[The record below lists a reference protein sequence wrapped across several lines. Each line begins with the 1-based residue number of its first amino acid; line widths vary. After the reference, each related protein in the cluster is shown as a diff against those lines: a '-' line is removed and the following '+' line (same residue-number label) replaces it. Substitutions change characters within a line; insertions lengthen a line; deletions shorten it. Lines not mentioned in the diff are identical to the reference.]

1 MNIRPLFLLAPLL
14 CAPAAPRAEN
24 AAPPPPRTREQM
36 IAALQAHYDG
46 LKDGRTYTVKFQ
58 YGQIYVQ
65 NGNRMWAHKSKTLLP
80 GEAAPVL
87 ECSGWLNAD
96 KSPVEKGRCVL
107 IDFSATW
114 CGPCV
119 ECMPHVQEISD
130 KFKARGLV
138 TLIAT
143 DEPKEVF
150 EPFALKKKLTL
161 PVALEVSRE
170 AQKAFGVFSWPT
182 AMLIGPDGNLAYIG
196 DPRDSGLEAEIE
208 KVLSPAPAPVAKP

>member
-1 MNIRPLFLLAPLL
+1 MNARSLLLLAALL
-14 CAPAAPRAEN
+14 LASAAPRAEV
-24 AAPPPPRTREQM
+24 AAPQPRTREQL

-46 LKDGRTYTVKFQ
+46 LKDGKTYTVKFEL
-58 YGQIYVQ
+58 GQIYVRDGQ
-65 NGNRMWAHKSKTLLP
+65 RMWAHKSRTLLP
-80 GEAAPVL
+80 GEPAPVL

-96 KSPVEKGRCVL
+96 TSPIEKGRCVL

-119 ECMPHVQEISD
+119 ECMPHVQEIAD
-130 KFKARGLV
+130 KYKARGLV

-150 EPFALKKKLTL
+150 EPFAQKKKLTL

-182 AMLIGPDGNLAYIG
+182 AMLIGADGNMAYIG
-196 DPRDSGLEAEIE
+196 DPRDTGLEAEIE
-208 KVLSPAPAPVAKP
+208 KALAAAAKP

>member
-1 MNIRPLFLLAPLL
+1 MNARSLLLLAALVL
-14 CAPAAPRAEN
+14 APAAPRAEVS
-24 AAPPPPRTREQM
+24 ASQPRTREQM
-36 IAALQAHYDG
+36 IADLQAHYDG
-46 LKDGRTYTVKFQ
+46 LKDGKTYTVKFEL
-58 YGQIYVQ
+58 GQIYVRDGQ
-65 NGNRMWAHKSKTLLP
+65 RMWAHKSRILLP
-80 GEAAPVL
+80 GEPAPVL

-96 KSPVEKGRCVL
+96 TSPIEKGRCVL

-119 ECMPHVQEISD
+119 ECMPHVQEIAD
-130 KFKARGLV
+130 KYKARGLV

-150 EPFALKKKLTL
+150 EPFAQKKKLTL

-182 AMLIGPDGNLAYIG
+182 AMLIGADGNLAYIG
-196 DPRDSGLEAEIE
+196 DPRDDGLEAEIE
-208 KVLSPAPAPVAKP
+208 KALAAAAKP

>member
-1 MNIRPLFLLAPLL
+1 MNAQSLLLLAAL
-14 CAPAAPRAEN
+14 CTAPAVLRAEE
-24 AAPPPPRTREQM
+24 AAPAGPRTREQM

-46 LKDGRTYTVKFQ
+46 LKDGKSYTVKFQ
-58 YGQIYVQ
+58 HGQIYIQ
-65 NGNRMWAHKSKTLLP
+65 SAGRMWSHKSTALLP
-80 GEAAPVL
+80 GEPAPVL

-107 IDFSATW
+107 VDFSATW

-119 ECMPHVQEISD
+119 ECMPHVQEIAD
-130 KFKARGLV
+130 KYKERGLV

-143 DEPKEVF
+143 DEPGDVF
-150 EPFALKKKLTL
+150 EPFALQKKLTL

-182 AMLIGPDGNLAYIG
+182 AMLIGADGNLAYIG
-196 DPRDSGLEAEIE
+196 DPRDQNLEAEIE
-208 KVLSPAPAPVAKP
+208 KALAAAKP